1 MHGLP
6 GLRISGG
13 TALPPSSKFTMM
25 IRPRSGEP
33 FSEATINSYAF
44 FGSGVER
51 PGIEPEEI
59 E

>member
-33 FSEATINSYAF
+33 FNEATINSYAF
-44 FGSGVER
+44 FDFDVER
-51 PGIEPEEI
+51 PGIEPGEI
-59 E
+59 G